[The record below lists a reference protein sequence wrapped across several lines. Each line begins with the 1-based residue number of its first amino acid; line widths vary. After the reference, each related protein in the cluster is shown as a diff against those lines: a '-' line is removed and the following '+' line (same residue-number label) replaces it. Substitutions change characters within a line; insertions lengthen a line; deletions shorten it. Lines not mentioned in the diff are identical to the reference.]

1 MLTPAVLVIADE
13 STVWVGGK
21 GGLASP
27 RETKEQGDI
36 SLGAFIGG
44 RMQGQDVVLDGH
56 EVEHDGEDSL
66 LHLSGVL
73 GTEDDHLLLGEVDGN
88 RGSGSHTFGVSVGR
102 EGSGIVNG
110 IIGME
115 VLEIF
120 SIRSNKHI
128 SHEESMIGTSADNP
142 DPDSVLLV
150 PSCKPINN
158 VDPISGVQ
166 VVNCSLAVNSPDLL
180 RKCLAKEDQ

>member
-1 MLTPAVLVIADE
+1 
-13 STVWVGGK
+13 
-21 GGLASP
+21 
-27 RETKEQGDI
+27 
-36 SLGAFIGG
+36 
-44 RMQGQDVVLDGH
+44 VLDWH
-56 EVEHDGEDSL
+56 LIEENSENTL

-73 GTEDDHLLLGEVDGN
+73 GTENDHLLLGEVDGN

-120 SIRSNKHI
+120 SVRSNKHI
-128 SHEESMIGTSADNP
+128 SHEESMIGTSADNS
-142 DPDSVLLV
+142 DSDSVLLV
-150 PSCKPINN
+150 PSGKPIDN

-180 RKCLAKEDQ
+180 IKRLAKEDQ